1 MRQATSKVGRS
12 DYPAGP
18 MKRPMSRDDVT
29 AKFGEL
35 TYGVWPAERQARI
48 VAMGSGLAQIDDIR
62 EFTSLL

>member
-1 MRQATSKVGRS
+1 MQ
-12 DYPAGP
+12 
-18 MKRPMSRDDVT
+18 RPMLRDDVT